1 MNDFIPVDVM
11 GVYMTN
17 TPHGLTPVV
26 IISNDEGEIM
36 PIYVGMS
43 EGVSINSAA
52 NNSVTPRPMTHD
64 LMTSILERLD
74 ASISC
79 VFIDEIK
86 DGIYYARLSL
96 NYDDTT
102 IEIDARPSDCI
113 SLAVRTNAPI
123 MVHSSVFHS
132 STIQED
138 EMEGMMTLDSFVNSS

>member
-1 MNDFIPVDVM
+1 MEHFIPVDVM
-11 GVYMTN
+11 GVYMTS

-26 IISNDEGEIM
+26 IIHNEGGEIM

-52 NNSVTPRPMTHD
+52 NNEVTPRPMTHD
-64 LMTSILERLD
+64 LMTAIIEQLG

-79 VFIDEIK
+79 VYIDEIK

-96 NYDDTT
+96 SYNGST

-113 SLAVRTNAPI
+113 SLAVRTGAP
-123 MVHSSVFHS
+123 MRVHMSVFQS
-132 STIQED
+132 STINED
-138 EMEGMMTLDSFVNSS
+138 ELEGMMTLDSFVNRG